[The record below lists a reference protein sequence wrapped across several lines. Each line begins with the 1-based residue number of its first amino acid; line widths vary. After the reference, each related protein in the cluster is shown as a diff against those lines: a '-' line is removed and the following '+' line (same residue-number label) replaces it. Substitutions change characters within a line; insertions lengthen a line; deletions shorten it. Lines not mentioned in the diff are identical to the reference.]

1 MPAPVRRSLGVDGV
15 RPDVGVNRVRI
26 AVDAMGGDDAP
37 RTVVHGAVAAAREDD
52 LALTLVGAQ
61 TVLEDEL
68 ARFPEADSLAIRI
81 LDAPDVVGMHE
92 TALAVRRRPGASV
105 RVAAEAVAAGDAAA
119 LFTAGH
125 SGAAVVA
132 SHGAFGL
139 LEGIERPAIAAMI
152 PTRDGAAVLV
162 DAGASVSCRPAHLLV
177 FARLGAAYASVML
190 GIDRPRVGLLC
201 NGEESGK
208 GTPLI
213 RGAHARIAATTLHFV
228 GNLDASEL
236 FTGAADVIVCDG
248 FTGNV
253 VLKTSEGLV
262 EAIDG
267 LMADEM
273 ARSVTAQV
281 GSVLT
286 RGALRRFRARLDYSE
301 YGGAPLLGLRHLC
314 VIGHGRSSPKAIAT
328 GVRLAARFA
337 RERLVARIEVDL
349 RESAGERHTAPQEL
363 SR

>member
-1 MPAPVRRSLGVDGV
+1 M
-15 RPDVGVNRVRI
+15 RI

-37 RTVVHGAVAAAREDD
+37 RTVVHGAVAAAREDG
-52 LALTLVGAQ
+52 LALTLVGAR

-68 ARFPEADSLAIRI
+68 ARFPEADSLSITI
-81 LDAPDVVGMHE
+81 LDAPDVVGMGE
-92 TALAVRRRPGASV
+92 PALAVRQRPMASV
-105 RVAAEAVAAGDAAA
+105 RVAAEAVAAGQASA

-125 SGAAVVA
+125 SGAAVIA
-132 SHGAFGL
+132 AHGAFGL
-139 LEGIERPAIAAMI
+139 LDGIDRPAIAAMM

-162 DAGASVSCRPAHLLV
+162 DAGASVSCRPEHLLA
-177 FARLGAAYASVML
+177 FARLGASYASLML
-190 GIDRPRVGLLC
+190 GIHRPRVGLLS
-201 NGEESGK
+201 NGEEAGK
-208 GTPLI
+208 GTSLV
-213 RGAHARIAATTLHFV
+213 RGAHARIAESALHFI

-281 GSVLT
+281 GAVLT

-337 RERLVARIEVDL
+337 RERLVSRLEDGLRNPGARRVATPHGDA
-349 RESAGERHTAPQEL
+349 R
-363 SR
+363 

>member
-1 MPAPVRRSLGVDGV
+1 MI
-15 RPDVGVNRVRI
+15 RI

-37 RTVVHGAVAAAREDD
+37 RTVVHGAVAAAREDG

-68 ARFPEADSLAIRI
+68 ARFPEADSLSIRI
-81 LDAPDVVGMHE
+81 LDASDVVRMDE
-92 TALAVRRRPGASV
+92 PALAVRRRPRASV
-105 RVAAEAVAAGDAAA
+105 RVAAEAVAAGQAAA

-139 LEGIERPAIAAMI
+139 LEGIERPAVAAMI
-152 PTRDGAAVLV
+152 PTRDGVAVLV
-162 DAGASVSCRPAHLLV
+162 DAGATVSCRPQHLLV
-177 FARLGAAYASVML
+177 FARLGAAYATVML

-201 NGEESGK
+201 NGEEAGK
-208 GTPLI
+208 GTPLV
-213 RGAHARIAATTLHFV
+213 RGAFARIAATDLHFI

-236 FTGAADVIVCDG
+236 FTGAADVVVCDG

-281 GSVLT
+281 GAVLT

-314 VIGHGRSSPKAIAT
+314 VIGHGRSSSKAIAT

-337 RERLVARIEVDL
+337 RERLVSRIEADL
-349 RESAGERHTAPQEL
+349 LASGGVPSAAPHGVAQ
-363 SR
+363 

>member
-1 MPAPVRRSLGVDGV
+1 M
-15 RPDVGVNRVRI
+15 RI

-37 RTVVHGAVAAAREDD
+37 RTVVHGAVAAAREDG
-52 LALTLVGAQ
+52 LALILVGAR

-68 ARFPEADSLAIRI
+68 ARFPEVDSLSITI
-81 LDAPDVVGMHE
+81 LDAADVVGMDE
-92 TALAVRRRPGASV
+92 PALAVRRRPRASV

-125 SGAAVVA
+125 SGAAVIA
-132 SHGAFGL
+132 AHGAFGL
-139 LEGIERPAIAAMI
+139 MEGIERPAIAATI

-162 DAGASVSCRPAHLLV
+162 DAGASVSCRPEHLLV
-177 FARLGAAYASVML
+177 FARLGASYASVML
-190 GIDRPRVGLLC
+190 GIDRPRVGLLS

-208 GTPLI
+208 GTSLV
-213 RGAHARIAATTLHFV
+213 RGAHARIAETPLHFI

-262 EAIDG
+262 EAIDA

-273 ARSVTAQV
+273 ARTVTAQV
-281 GSVLT
+281 GAVLS

-337 RERLVARIEVDL
+337 RERLVARLEDGL
-349 RESAGERHTAPQEL
+349 RHTGA
-363 SR
+363 SRVATPHGHTR

>member
-1 MPAPVRRSLGVDGV
+1 M
-15 RPDVGVNRVRI
+15 RI

-37 RTVVHGAVAAAREDD
+37 RTVVHGAVAAAREDG
-52 LALTLVGAQ
+52 LGLLLVGARA
-61 TVLEDEL
+61 VLEDEL
-68 ARFPEADSLAIRI
+68 ARFPEVDGLSISI
-81 LDAPDVVGMHE
+81 LDAPDVIGMGE
-92 TALAVRRRPGASV
+92 PALAVRRRPGASV
-105 RVAAEAVAAGDAAA
+105 RVAAEAVADGAAAA

-125 SGAAVVA
+125 SGAAVMA
-132 SHGAFGL
+132 AHGAFGL
-139 LEGIERPAIAAMI
+139 LEGIERPAIAATI
-152 PTRDGAAVLV
+152 PTRDGAAILV
-162 DAGASVSCRPAHLLV
+162 DAGASVSCRPEHLVV
-177 FARLGAAYASVML
+177 FARLGAAYASAML
-190 GIDRPRVGLLC
+190 GVDRPRVGLLS
-201 NGEESGK
+201 NGEEPGK
-208 GTPLI
+208 GTSLV
-213 RGAHARIAATTLHFV
+213 RGAHARLVETPLHFI

-267 LMADEM
+267 LMAEEM

-281 GSVLT
+281 GAVLT
-286 RGALRRFRARLDYSE
+286 RGALRRFRARLEYSE

-337 RERLVARIEVDL
+337 RERLVARLEDGL
-349 RESAGERHTAPQEL
+349 RDPGAWRAAPSHGHAE
-363 SR
+363 